1 MGSTFGILGYLSQSN
16 NNADC
21 VPEEDR
27 FKYMDDLT
35 ILEIISPSS
44 IGIATHNL
52 KTNVPSNIP
61 LHNQVV
67 PADHLKSQE
76 YLHKIA
82 DWTANKKMV
91 LNERKSNSMIFNF
104 SKSHQFTTDL
114 KLKGESLE
122 VLNETKLLGTII
134 SSDLKWNMNTER
146 LVKNANKR
154 MRLLHV
160 AAKFVNNDQDM
171 VYLYKMF
178 IRSVL
183 EFSAVV
189 WHSSLSQ
196 NNVSDIERK
205 QKSALKVILKERYT
219 DYKSALNELNL
230 ESLSKR
236 REILCLR
243 FANKSLKL
251 QNFKNLFP
259 ISNINKHCMK
269 MRKKKKFLEKHA
281 ILTVIK
287 NHQFFICKDY

>member
-1 MGSTFGILGYLSQSN
+1 MHF
-16 NNADC
+16 
-21 VPEEDR
+21 PMH
-27 FKYMDDLT
+27 F
-35 ILEIISPSS
+35 
-44 IGIATHNL
+44 
-52 KTNVPSNIP
+52 P
-61 LHNQVV
+61 L
-67 PADHLKSQE
+67 P
-76 YLHKIA
+76 
-82 DWTANKKMV
+82 
-91 LNERKSNSMIFNF
+91 F
-104 SKSHQFTTDL
+104 
-114 KLKGESLE
+114 
-122 VLNETKLLGTII
+122 
-134 SSDLKWNMNTER
+134 SSDLEWNRITER

-160 AAKFVNNDQDM
+160 AAKFVNNDQDI
-171 VYLYKMF
+171 VHLYKMF

-259 ISNINKHCMK
+259 LNNINKHCMR

-281 ILTVIK
+281 NTDHNKKSSILYMHRLLNQEDNIFKAFLSHRNVK
-287 NHQFFICKDY
+287 SYASELRL

>member
-1 MGSTFGILGYLSQSN
+1 
-16 NNADC
+16 
-21 VPEEDR
+21 
-27 FKYMDDLT
+27 
-35 ILEIISPSS
+35 
-44 IGIATHNL
+44 
-52 KTNVPSNIP
+52 
-61 LHNQVV
+61 
-67 PADHLKSQE
+67 
-76 YLHKIA
+76 
-82 DWTANKKMV
+82 
-91 LNERKSNSMIFNF
+91 MIFNF

-160 AAKFVNNDQDM
+160 AAKFVNNDQDI

-189 WHSSLSQ
+189 WHSSMSQ
-196 NNVSDIERK
+196 NNVSDIERI

>member
-1 MGSTFGILGYLSQSN
+1 MHF
-16 NNADC
+16 
-21 VPEEDR
+21 PMH
-27 FKYMDDLT
+27 F
-35 ILEIISPSS
+35 
-44 IGIATHNL
+44 
-52 KTNVPSNIP
+52 P
-61 LHNQVV
+61 L
-67 PADHLKSQE
+67 P
-76 YLHKIA
+76 
-82 DWTANKKMV
+82 
-91 LNERKSNSMIFNF
+91 F
-104 SKSHQFTTDL
+104 
-114 KLKGESLE
+114 
-122 VLNETKLLGTII
+122 
-134 SSDLKWNMNTER
+134 SSDLEWNRITER

-154 MRLLHV
+154 MRLSHV

-219 DYKSALNELNL
+219 DYKSALKELNF

-243 FANKSLKL
+243 FAKKSLKL

-259 ISNINKHCMK
+259 LNNINKHCMI
-269 MRKKKKFLEKHA
+269 MSKKKKFLEKHTNTDRYKKSS
-281 ILTVIK
+281 ILYMQRLLNQEDNIFETFLSHRNVKSYASELRLSGSITIDNLNYNK
-287 NHQFFICKDY
+287 

>member
-1 MGSTFGILGYLSQSN
+1 MHF
-16 NNADC
+16 
-21 VPEEDR
+21 
-27 FKYMDDLT
+27 
-35 ILEIISPSS
+35 
-44 IGIATHNL
+44 
-52 KTNVPSNIP
+52 P
-61 LHNQVV
+61 L
-67 PADHLKSQE
+67 P
-76 YLHKIA
+76 
-82 DWTANKKMV
+82 
-91 LNERKSNSMIFNF
+91 F
-104 SKSHQFTTDL
+104 
-114 KLKGESLE
+114 
-122 VLNETKLLGTII
+122 
-134 SSDLKWNMNTER
+134 SSDLKWNRITER

-189 WHSSLSQ
+189 CHSSMSQ
-196 NNVSDIERK
+196 NNVSDIERI
-205 QKSALKVILKERYT
+205 QKSALKVVLKERYT

>member
-1 MGSTFGILGYLSQSN
+1 MHF
-16 NNADC
+16 
-21 VPEEDR
+21 
-27 FKYMDDLT
+27 
-35 ILEIISPSS
+35 
-44 IGIATHNL
+44 
-52 KTNVPSNIP
+52 P
-61 LHNQVV
+61 L
-67 PADHLKSQE
+67 PF
-76 YLHKIA
+76 Y
-82 DWTANKKMV
+82 
-91 LNERKSNSMIFNF
+91 
-104 SKSHQFTTDL
+104 
-114 KLKGESLE
+114 
-122 VLNETKLLGTII
+122 
-134 SSDLKWNMNTER
+134 SDLKWNRITER

-189 WHSSLSQ
+189 WHSSMSQ
-196 NNVSDIERK
+196 NNVSDIERI

-219 DYKSALNELNL
+219 DYKSALKELNF

-243 FANKSLKL
+243 FAKKSLKL

-259 ISNINKHCMK
+259 LNNINKHCMR

-281 ILTVIK
+281 NTDRYKKSSILYMQRLLNQEDNIFKTFLSHRNVKSYAIASELRLSDSITIDNLNYNK
-287 NHQFFICKDY
+287 